1 MSRLPKSHR
10 HPTPRTLHFL
20 LTTKNLIN
28 FYAIFTIIFPFSRFT
43 LSLVPPCSIN
53 NKKCFF
59 IPENSYSIM
68 SFCHVRS
75 CEERREA
82 NMCECH
88 WAGSMIWLGVM
99 FRGYAWHF
107 SRCSMFF
114 FFGTMLGCM
123 RRLRSKSF
131 RNIYET
137 RRSENGWAIYGD
149 CIQVQVPLF
158 NENTLFM
165 TTPLSLSSHY
175 ITIINVSVREH
186 RVLINWFS
194 CIIHFN

>member
-114 FFGTMLGCM
+114 FFRDVAWMYEKVALEVI
-123 RRLRSKSF
+123 SKYIWNETKREWLSNLWWLHSSASSSF
-131 RNIYET
+131 
-137 RRSENGWAIYGD
+137 
-149 CIQVQVPLF
+149 
-158 NENTLFM
+158 
-165 TTPLSLSSHY
+165 
-175 ITIINVSVREH
+175 
-186 RVLINWFS
+186 
-194 CIIHFN
+194 